1 MYFQC
6 KLYVTSNVLQV
17 LHILKHLKVNYLDKS
32 PITARKKS
40 PFVDSNDSMLVDTDT
55 GCKFKLHAQF

>member
-1 MYFQC
+1 MMYFQC

-32 PITARKKS
+32 PITARKKV
-40 PFVDSNDSMLVDTDT
+40 PV
-55 GCKFKLHAQF
+55 C